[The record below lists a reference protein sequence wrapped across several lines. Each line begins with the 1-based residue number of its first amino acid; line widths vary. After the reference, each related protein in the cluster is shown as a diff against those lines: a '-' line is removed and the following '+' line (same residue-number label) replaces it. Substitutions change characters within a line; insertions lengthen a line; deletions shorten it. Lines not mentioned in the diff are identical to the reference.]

1 MSGTV
6 ARSLGALGD
15 ALGGTANVNFDAGTL
30 FIDGTNNNVGIGTT
44 SPGYALDIL
53 NSTAAVVRMAANTTS
68 GYGFYQIGRSSTAT
82 NNWHMGSEGDGT
94 FRFYN
99 GNWGA
104 GTERMR
110 IDASGR
116 ITMPFQP
123 AFHAFGGSVVSVS
136 ISNYIL
142 ALGSTLTNR
151 GSHYNTSTFRF
162 TAPVAGMYMFAHR
175 VTWGSNGSGVSVF
188 QALNG
193 SAFGG
198 GTGVTEVFGYT
209 SAGGYNTTSASVS
222 FISLNAND
230 FVDLRSSI
238 YNSSAQS
245 LDLSRCSFSGY
256 LIG

>member
-15 ALGGTANVNFDAGTL
+15 AIGGTANVNFDAGTL
-30 FIDGTNNNVGIGTT
+30 FVDGFANNVGIGTAAPSVKLTVIGPSGDT
-44 SPGYALDIL
+44 SLLLTDSVNSTLRVKHESPNNLLTYETDGSAVQRWVL
-53 NSTAAVVRMAANTTS
+53 NSV
-68 GYGFYQIGRSSTAT
+68 
-82 NNWHMGSEGDGT
+82 
-94 FRFYN
+94 
-99 GNWGA
+99 
-104 GTERMR
+104 ERMR

>member
-15 ALGGTANVNFDAGTL
+15 ALGGTANANFDAGTL
-30 FIDGTNNNVGIGTT
+30 FIDGVNNRVGIGTNT
-44 SPGYALDIL
+44 PSNPLNVSSNGGTDVALVSGIAGAAYFGVIGSKPIVFES
-53 NSTAAVVRMAANTTS
+53 NSA
-68 GYGFYQIGRSSTAT
+68 
-82 NNWHMGSEGDGT
+82 
-94 FRFYN
+94 
-99 GNWGA
+99 
-104 GTERMR
+104 ERMR

-116 ITMPFQP
+116 VTMPFQP